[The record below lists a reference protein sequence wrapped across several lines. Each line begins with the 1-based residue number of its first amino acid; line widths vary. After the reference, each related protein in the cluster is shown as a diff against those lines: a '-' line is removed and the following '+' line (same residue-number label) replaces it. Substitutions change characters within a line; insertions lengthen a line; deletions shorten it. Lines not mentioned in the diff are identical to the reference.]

1 MKIAIIG
8 AGNMG
13 GAIARGLY
21 ASGLSKANDLFISN
35 AHEEKLKAI
44 AKDIPGIYTTT
55 DNREIIKKADCVMLA
70 VKPWLIKDVIE
81 GILPELDFHKQT
93 IVSIAAGI
101 SLQTLAVDLKS
112 KDYALFRVLPNT
124 AIALRASMTFISSQN
139 ASQKQEEELL
149 NIFNQLGKA
158 IIIPEGQM
166 GAMTSVSSC
175 GIAYILR
182 FIRAASEGAVELG
195 VRADV
200 AHEVVAQTMIGAAQL
215 IMTNHSNPEAE
226 IDKVTTP
233 GGWTIKGLNA
243 MEDNGFT
250 KSVIAGIKANK

>member
-1 MKIAIIG
+1 
-8 AGNMG
+8 
-13 GAIARGLY
+13 
-21 ASGLSKANDLFISN
+21 
-35 AHEEKLKAI
+35 
-44 AKDIPGIYTTT
+44 
-55 DNREIIKKADCVMLA
+55 
-70 VKPWLIKDVIE
+70 
-81 GILPELDFHKQT
+81 
-93 IVSIAAGI
+93 
-101 SLQTLAVDLKS
+101 
-112 KDYALFRVLPNT
+112 
-124 AIALRASMTFISSQN
+124 MTFISSQN

-200 AHEVVAQTMIGAAQL
+200 AHEVVAQTMIGAARL

-233 GGWTIKGLNA
+233 GGWTIKGLKA